1 MEDISFTKGEWEL
14 GYRSQSIECG
24 ELSLVHSSC
33 YGEVPIME
41 EYMNMYLMSIAPKLL
56 EALEYAMANVSIL
69 PIEKYNEI
77 HALIDSARKTYEG

>member
-1 MEDISFTKGEWEL
+1 MEEISFTKGEWEL
-14 GYRSQSIECG
+14 GYHSQSIQCG
-24 ELSLVHSSC
+24 DLTLALSAC

-77 HALIDSARKTYEG
+77 HALIKSARETYKD